1 MKKFLLPLSLL
12 VAVVAAPVSA
22 QDTLTSRGD
31 VARPAPTFEGLIT
44 AMTKTS
50 ATIDELTKRQTIN
63 DTDLLVVDT
72 KPLLEGKGDE
82 MLKVQLDKNKD
93 AITQLHD
100 VLSKHPAVEARL
112 KKESADP
119 SVSEIIAA
127 EVTADGKIQLYYR
140 KS

>member
-12 VAVVAAPVSA
+12 VAVGAAPVSA

-63 DTDLLVVDT
+63 DTDLLVIDT

-93 AITQLHD
+93 AIKQLQD

-127 EVTADGKIQLYYR
+127 EVTVDGKIQLYYR